1 MNKMN
6 TVVTGI
12 LAAVLAAG
20 ALGAAAGEV
29 SAAARPGF
37 APGVWVGTG
46 VQKGI
51 FSVTGDDPSPVDGTV
66 RFSLNVSRSF
76 RATGSLVLKTRMEI
90 DRAGLRGVLIGTATT
105 KLTGT
110 GSDVRFAGPLRLE
123 GKLTDGTT
131 TVPFTLTKAVAGR
144 LLVTRPGCT
153 RVVGRTDSQLAFKW
167 TAVPKA
173 GSRPRC

>member
-76 RATGSLVLKTRMEI
+76 RATGSLVLKTRM
-90 DRAGLRGVLIGTATT
+90 
-105 KLTGT
+105 
-110 GSDVRFAGPLRLE
+110 
-123 GKLTDGTT
+123 
-131 TVPFTLTKAVAGR
+131 
-144 LLVTRPGCT
+144 
-153 RVVGRTDSQLAFKW
+153 
-167 TAVPKA
+167 
-173 GSRPRC
+173 